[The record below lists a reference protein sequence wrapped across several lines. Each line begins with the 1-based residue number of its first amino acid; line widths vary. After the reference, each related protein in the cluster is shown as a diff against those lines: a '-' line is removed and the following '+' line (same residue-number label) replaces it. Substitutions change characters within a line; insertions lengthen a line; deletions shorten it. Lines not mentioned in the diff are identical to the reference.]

1 MRLRGVLVMTIGVA
15 LVAATVVACSSG
27 GASSSTPTIVP
38 STPPS
43 ANSVSA
49 PTFTGPV
56 TGGGGKAV
64 LGPGGFDLST
74 VGYEQQEYFQ
84 SGTATAFTSATPLT
98 SEGDWDMTAASTAPY
113 TTRIVVRRPTDAAAF
128 NGTVFVEWLNVS
140 GGLDASPDWTYSHV
154 ELIRSGYAWVGVSAQ
169 SVGIVGGGSA
179 LGAAL
184 ALKNADPV
192 RYASLSHPGDAYS
205 YDMYSQTG
213 AGVWFQGD
221 QILGGLHPERVIAIG
236 ESQSAFRLT
245 SYVDGIAP
253 LADIYDGYLIHS
265 RGDVGA
271 TFGNDVT
278 PLSPTFIRT
287 DLHVPVLIFS
297 SESDLPAKGVGLGYA
312 RARQPETDLFRSW
325 EVAGT
330 AHADSYLLG
339 IGDADNG
346 DGAGDAALFQA
357 MLAPSAEIYGG
368 IISCASPINT
378 GPHTYV
384 IRSAVVALDDWIRT
398 GVPPAVRPRIEM
410 RDDVT
415 FARAGN
421 GDVIGGIRTPQVDVP
436 VATLSGIGQT
446 GSSFCFLFGTTT
458 PMPPASYMPQG
469 KQAFIDSWDAALEDA
484 MALGAI
490 VPADAE
496 HLRTTVANAKLGE
509 IDNSKVGGP

>member
-169 SVGIVGGGSA
+169 SVGIV
-179 LGAAL
+179 
-184 ALKNADPV
+184 
-192 RYASLSHPGDAYS
+192 
-205 YDMYSQTG
+205 G